1 MIQNKASKVLT
12 KRNVIFMSAGV
23 PIVALLAILT
33 WASAQTGGQAV
44 SMGVNNEFGEVLVSR
59 ERAPDFELDLLNGGD
74 LRLSDWNGKIV
85 LVDFWASWCQPCRQ
99 EAQNLAQVYSEYLEK
114 PVEFIGVDIWDDPVS
129 AQQYLEQFQ
138 VPYPN
143 GIDSAGSIAIAYG
156 VRGIPEKYFIA
167 PDGTIAKKFVGPIKS
182 ADLREVLNDLLAG
195 RGTPK

>member
-1 MIQNKASKVLT
+1 M
-12 KRNVIFMSAGV
+12 
-23 PIVALLAILT
+23 
-33 WASAQTGGQAV
+33 
-44 SMGVNNEFGEVLVSR
+44 
-59 ERAPDFELDLLNGGD
+59 
-74 LRLSDWNGKIV
+74 

-129 AQQYLEQFQ
+129 AQRYLEEFQ

-156 VRGIPEKYFIA
+156 VRGIPEKFFIG

-182 ADLREVLNDLLAG
+182 ADLREVLDDLLAG

>member
-1 MIQNKASKVLT
+1 MIQNRVSKVLT
-12 KRNVIFMSAGV
+12 KRKAIFIGAGV
-23 PIVALLAILT
+23 PLVALLAILT

-59 ERAPDFELDLLNGGD
+59 DRAPHFELDLLNGGH
-74 LRLSDWNGKIV
+74 LSLADWDGKIV

-129 AQQYLEQFQ
+129 AQKYLEQFQ

-156 VRGIPEKYFIA
+156 VRGIPEKFFIA

-182 ADLREVLNDLLAG
+182 KDLREVLDDLLAG
-195 RGTPK
+195 RGTPN

>member
-1 MIQNKASKVLT
+1 MLT
-12 KRNVIFMSAGV
+12 KRKAIFIGAGL
-23 PIVALLAILT
+23 PLVALLAILT

-59 ERAPDFELDLLNGGD
+59 DRAPDFELDLLNGG
-74 LRLSDWNGKIV
+74 RLSLADWDGKIV

-99 EAQNLAQVYSEYLEK
+99 EAPDLAQVYSEYLEK

-143 GIDSAGSIAIAYG
+143 GIDSAGNIAIAYG
-156 VRGIPEKYFIA
+156 VRGIPEKFFIA

-182 ADLREVLNDLLAG
+182 ADLRKVLDDLLAG
-195 RGTPK
+195 RETPN